1 MPNTNQRPA
10 KHRILVVDDEE
21 DIHQI
26 TQMSL
31 KSLRYQDRRIEFLHA
46 MSGQQAIEIMRK
58 EPDVGV
64 ILLDVVMEND
74 HAGLDACKAIRE
86 DIGNRFVRIL
96 LRTGQPGAAPEK
108 TVIQEYDIDGYLPKG
123 ELTSVRLFT
132 TVRTS
137 LKAYCELMELERH
150 RQHLAA
156 IHDCVVSLVS
166 YEPIETTLERIL
178 DTVVTICPAPLVAL
192 QLKTFDVEGN
202 TQQYYLY
209 RTSDPDGVAGE
220 AAAEQLRAQVSA
232 SLENLNMDSS
242 APLSFHKGFLVPL
255 RIDHELGYGWVYVE
269 ETTPDQIAR
278 HGLPLLAAHAANALY
293 SVVTQSMLA
302 NREGDMFDQIQI

>member
-1 MPNTNQRPA
+1 MPSMNQRTA
-10 KHRILVVDDEE
+10 KHRILIVDDEE

-46 MSGQQAIEIMRK
+46 TSGQQAVAIMRQ
-58 EPDVGV
+58 EPNVGV
-64 ILLDVVMEND
+64 ILLDVVMESD
-74 HAGLDACKAIRE
+74 HAGLDACKVIRE
-86 DIGNRFVRIL
+86 DIGNRYVRIL

-108 TVIQEYDIDGYLPKG
+108 QVIQEYDIDGYLPKG

-150 RQHLAA
+150 RQNLAA

-178 DTVVTICPAPLVAL
+178 DTVVTICPAPLAAL

-202 TQQYYLY
+202 SQQYFLY

-220 AAAEQLRAQVSA
+220 AAAEQIRAQVSA
-232 SLENLNMDSS
+232 ANADNLNMDSP
-242 APLSFHKGFLVPL
+242 APFHNGFLVPL
-255 RIDHELGYGWVYVE
+255 KIDHELGYGWVYVE

-302 NREGDMFDQIQI
+302 HREGDMFDQIQI

>member
-1 MPNTNQRPA
+1 MPNMNERPA

-46 MSGQQAIEIMRK
+46 TSGQQAVEMMRH
-58 EPDVGV
+58 EPNVGV

-108 TVIQEYDIDGYLPKG
+108 KVIQEYDIDGYLPKG

-150 RQHLAA
+150 RQNLAA

-178 DTVVTICPAPLVAL
+178 DTVVAICPAPVAAL

-202 TQQYYLY
+202 SQQYFLY
-209 RTSDPDGVAGE
+209 RTSDSDSVAGE
-220 AAAEQLRAQVSA
+220 AAAEQVRAQVSA
-232 SLENLNMDSS
+232 NLEHLNMD
-242 APLSFHKGFLVPL
+242 APAPFLNGFLVPL
-255 RIDHELGYGWVYVE
+255 RIDHELGYGWIFVE
-269 ETTPDQIAR
+269 EKTPDQTAR

-302 NREGDMFDQIQI
+302 HREGDFFDQIQI